1 MLLTVLRR
9 ERVNFALR
17 ENRRLRPE
25 ALDDTA
31 NGWPNILRGHQDGRL
46 AFAVNLLEKFA
57 NERDKFRGAINA
69 CTCSVS
75 IFGLR
80 EPAMLS
86 AMPSRR

>member
-1 MLLTVLRR
+1 
-9 ERVNFALR
+9 VNFALR
-17 ENRRLRPE
+17 EDERLCPE
-25 ALDDTA
+25 APDDTA

-46 AFAVNLLEKFA
+46 VFAVNLFEKFA
-57 NERDKFRGAINA
+57 NERDKFRGTISAR
-69 CTCSVS
+69 TCSVS